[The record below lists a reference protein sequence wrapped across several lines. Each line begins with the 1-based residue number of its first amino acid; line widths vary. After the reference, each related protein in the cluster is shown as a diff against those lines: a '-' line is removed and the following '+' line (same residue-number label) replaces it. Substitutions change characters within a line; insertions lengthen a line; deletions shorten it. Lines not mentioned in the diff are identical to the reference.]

1 MTFGNLRKNLG
12 QKAEEGSYELL
23 RFCNKLNTSVVG
35 GANKLFKYFVN
46 QIKPKKIISYADRS
60 WTMNNGK
67 SLYDNLG
74 FKIIGVSKPNYYY
87 IINKIRMNRFGFR
100 KDKLVKEGYDKNKT
114 ELQIMTERKI
124 YRIYDSGCLKYEICF

>member
-1 MTFGNLRKNLG
+1 
-12 QKAEEGSYELL
+12 
-23 RFCNKLNTSVVG
+23 
-35 GANKLFKYFVN
+35 
-46 QIKPKKIISYADRS
+46 
-60 WTMNNGK
+60 MNNGK
-67 SLYDNLG
+67 SLYDKLG

-87 IINKIRMNRFGFR
+87 IINKIRMNRFRFR